1 MPICST
7 EAGRILAAYIVHWC
21 AALMN
26 QSVQIQ
32 WSTIYE
38 LAAAECVAN
47 REFAIYGFNYLE
59 LLVSL
64 ILHQK
69 HAVGLPY

>member
-1 MPICST
+1 
-7 EAGRILAAYIVHWC
+7 
-21 AALMN
+21 MN